1 VIASPGTVRLST
13 AAAIALGFRSGR
25 LYRDAKVGCINLLM
39 EDDAGCLGNCLYCG
53 QAREV
58 AQGPECRTLIRV
70 QWPSFAL
77 LEVVEAIR
85 SAAERDQSIERV
97 CVSAL
102 TTPDAPERLIE
113 IVKTIRDR
121 TALKVSA
128 LVTPTVFGAAD
139 LRKVAAAGVENIT
152 VAIDATTAELFHALR
167 GKGAR
172 GPHEW
177 QRYIQGVKD
186 AVSAMGR
193 TKGAVG
199 VHAII
204 GLGESE
210 QEAVQFMQVCYE
222 MGAKVHLFS
231 FFPEEDTAL
240 ERRSQPPLESYRR
253 MQLARHLIDTGKS
266 WAGAMRFES
275 GVLVDFGISEDEILG
290 IVRTGTPFM
299 TTGCPGCNRPYA
311 NETPA
316 QAMQGL
322 FRNYPFPPNTQ
333 DVECIEAQLMM
344 APRQHV

>member
-1 VIASPGTVRLST
+1 VIVSPDTVRLST
-13 AAAIALGFRSGR
+13 AAAIALGLRSGR

-39 EDDAGCLGNCLYCG
+39 EDEEGCLGNCLYCG

-70 QWPSFAL
+70 QWPSYAV

-85 SAAERDQSIERV
+85 IAAERDPSIERV

-102 TTPDAPERLIE
+102 TTPDAPEHLVE
-113 IVKTIRDR
+113 IVKTIRDA

-128 LVTPTVFGAAD
+128 LVTPTVFDATH

-152 VAIDATTAELFHALR
+152 IAVDATTVELFHALR
-167 GKGAR
+167 GRGAR

-177 QRYIQGVKD
+177 QRYIKGVED

-193 TKGAVG
+193 AKGSVG

-210 QEAVQFMQVCYE
+210 QEAVQFMQLCYD
-222 MGAKVHLFS
+222 MGARVHLFS
-231 FFPEEDTAL
+231 FYPEENTAL

-266 WAGAMRFES
+266 WAGGMRFES
-275 GVLVDFGISEDEILG
+275 GILVDFGVSEDELRG
-290 IVRTGTPFM
+290 VVRAGAPFM
-299 TTGCPGCNRPYA
+299 TTGCSGCNRPYA

-333 DVECIEAQLMM
+333 DIRCIEAQLGM
-344 APRQHV
+344 ASRRQV